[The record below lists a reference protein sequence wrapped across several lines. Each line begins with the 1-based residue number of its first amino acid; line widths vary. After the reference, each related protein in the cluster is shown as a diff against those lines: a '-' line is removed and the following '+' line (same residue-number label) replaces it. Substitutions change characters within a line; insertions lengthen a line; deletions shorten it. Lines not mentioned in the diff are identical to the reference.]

1 MEFINMI
8 IGILLW
14 AVGAGL
20 VIWIVGKMG
29 LGLTVDGFVP
39 AMIAAIAIAVVA
51 GLITWGLG
59 LFGITLGGTGIMGAI
74 VSLVVAAVVLLLADK
89 FVPGMQVKGFG
100 GEIIAAIAIGVVNWL
115 IVWVMSLFGF
125 A

>member
-8 IGILLW
+8 ISVLLW
-14 AVGAGL
+14 AVGAGV
-20 VIWIVGKMG
+20 VIWIVGKLGM
-29 LGLTVDGFVP
+29 GLTVDGFLP

-59 LFGITLGGTGIMGAI
+59 LFGITLGGPGLLNAI
-74 VSLVVAAVVLLLADK
+74 VGLVVAAVVLLLADR
-89 FVPGMQVKGFG
+89 FVPGMHVKGFG
-100 GEIIAAIAIGVVNWL
+100 GAIAAAIAIGVVNWL
-115 IVWVMSLFGF
+115 IVWVMGLFGF

>member
-1 MEFINMI
+1 MDFINLI
-8 IGILLW
+8 VSILRW
-14 AVGAGL
+14 AVGAGF
-20 VIWIVGKMG
+20 VIWIVGKLGM
-29 LGLTVDGFVP
+29 GLTVDGFVP
-39 AMIAAIAIAVVA
+39 AIIAAIAIAVVS

-59 LFGITLGGTGIMGAI
+59 LFGITLGGTGLMAAI

-100 GEIIAAIAIGVVNWL
+100 GAIIAAIAIGVVTWL
-115 IVWVMSLFGF
+115 ISWVLGLFGL